1 LSDQPVPVDEENA
14 RTLFT
19 SENLFQDMQR
29 SVNATEMAKR
39 KFRDIAVIG
48 GLIFQVLPGQ
58 QKKARHL
65 QSSASLLF
73 NVFSE
78 YEPDNPLVR
87 QAYHEV
93 YEQQMDEKRLRSA
106 LQRIAESKIIITT
119 PEKFTPLAF
128 PIIADGLNRNNLS
141 TEKMEDRIRK
151 MQEIIISN

>member
-1 LSDQPVPVDEENA
+1 
-14 RTLFT
+14 
-19 SENLFQDMQR
+19 
-29 SVNATEMAKR
+29 
-39 KFRDIAVIG
+39 
-48 GLIFQVLPGQ
+48 LI
-58 QKKARHL
+58 
-65 QSSASLLF
+65 
-73 NVFSE
+73 
-78 YEPDNPLVR
+78 R